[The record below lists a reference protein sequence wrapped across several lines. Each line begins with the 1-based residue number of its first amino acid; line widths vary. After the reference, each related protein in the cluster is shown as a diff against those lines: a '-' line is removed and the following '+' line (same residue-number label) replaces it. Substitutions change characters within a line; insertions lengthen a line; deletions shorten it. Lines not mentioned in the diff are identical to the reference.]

1 MSSEM
6 SYDHDHAETEVSSRS
21 QAGYGEVSRPQVEK
35 RKKPEQGRRRGKS
48 PSSFN
53 GMHRRRRRKMAW

>member
-1 MSSEM
+1 MSSEKN
-6 SYDHDHAETEVSSRS
+6 YDNYEAEFTGNSEWNQGDGSGPNSR
-21 QAGYGEVSRPQVEK
+21 K
-35 RKKPEQGRRRGKS
+35 RKKPELGRKRGKT

>member
-6 SYDHDHAETEVSSRS
+6 KYEGPEME
-21 QAGYGEVSRPQVEK
+21 YGENGDNRFSMGGRPNGEK
-35 RKKPEQGRRRGKS
+35 RKRPVQGRKRGKA

>member
-1 MSSEM
+1 MGNEAR
-6 SYDHDHAETEVSSRS
+6 YDHVETDYS
-21 QAGYGEVSRPQVEK
+21 YGDDGAFREGARPNSEK
-35 RKKPEQGRRRGKS
+35 RKKPTQGRKRGKV

>member
-6 SYDHDHAETEVSSRS
+6 NYDGLEAAD
-21 QAGYGEVSRPQVEK
+21 YGDSGDTRFAVGSRPNSNK
-35 RKKPEQGRRRGKS
+35 RKKPEQGRKRGKA